1 MISYAHHDYTGS
13 LSYSLSKVLGNISI
27 IKQIYMQLVPYF
39 LHGQMAI
46 ASGNPNRPYNFRLL
60 LCNFSMFALFGRTFV
75 FQIAINSKQNSL
87 IMKNFRIF
95 RFFFYQHWLIAP
107 FKWKPVRKFVEF
119 ITIIHLRREIYI
131 IKGNKCWFGL
141 INVYSLFH
149 FRLASTWA
157 VGCTFRQEA
166 SVYVIKCCYY
176 VTEIATM

>member
-1 MISYAHHDYTGS
+1 MG
-13 LSYSLSKVLGNISI
+13 KW
-27 IKQIYMQLVPYF
+27 
-39 LHGQMAI
+39 
-46 ASGNPNRPYNFRLL
+46 RLL
-60 LCNFSMFALFGRTFV
+60 LAIRIDHIIFDYYCAIFQCLHFLDVRLFFKLPSTVNKILWLWKICEF
-75 FQIAINSKQNSL
+75 
-87 IMKNFRIF
+87 F
-95 RFFFYQHWLIAP
+95 RFFCQHWLIAP

-131 IKGNKCWFGL
+131 IKGNKCWFRL